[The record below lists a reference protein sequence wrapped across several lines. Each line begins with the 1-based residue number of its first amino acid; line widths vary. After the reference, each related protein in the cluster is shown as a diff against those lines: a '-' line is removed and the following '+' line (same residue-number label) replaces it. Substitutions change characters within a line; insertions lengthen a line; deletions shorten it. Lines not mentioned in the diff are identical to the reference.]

1 MHVQNFYFANMNLLL
16 FCRFRCRR
24 RRRRRRRFPSS
35 LLLWS
40 KHFADIITWRHKARA
55 HNKIPSVHPPPSPGH
70 TTYTNRKLSN
80 RGIYGGTTQPL
91 NSK

>member
-24 RRRRRRRFPSS
+24 RRRRRFPSS

-40 KHFADIITWRHKARA
+40 KHFAGIITWRHKARA
-55 HNKIPSVHPPPSPGH
+55 HNKIPSVHPPPPPPG
-70 TTYTNRKLSN
+70 
-80 RGIYGGTTQPL
+80 TQPTPTE
-91 NSK
+91 N

>member
-24 RRRRRRRFPSS
+24 RRRRRFLSF

-40 KHFADIITWRHKARA
+40 KHLASIITWRHKARA
-55 HNKIPSVHPPPSPGH
+55 HNKIQIPPPRH

>member
-24 RRRRRRRFPSS
+24 RRRRRRRRRFLSF

-40 KHFADIITWRHKARA
+40 KHFAAIITWRHKARA
-55 HNKIPSVHPPPSPGH
+55 HNKIPSGHPPPPPG
-70 TTYTNRKLSN
+70 
-80 RGIYGGTTQPL
+80 TQRTPTE
-91 NSK
+91 N